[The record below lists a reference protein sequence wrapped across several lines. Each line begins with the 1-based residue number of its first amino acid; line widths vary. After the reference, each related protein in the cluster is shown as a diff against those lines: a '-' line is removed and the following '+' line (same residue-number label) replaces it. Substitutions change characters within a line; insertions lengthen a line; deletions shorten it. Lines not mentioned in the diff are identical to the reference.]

1 MRGSEVGKAR
11 GILKSKATQG
21 KFHHSRL
28 KPSAG
33 LAYFIE
39 HFWIVRWSVEGA
51 EPHVAETL
59 PHPSVH
65 LVIEESRSEILGV
78 VTGKFRRT
86 LHGSGRVFGI
96 KFRPGAFYPFFG
108 APVSQ
113 LTDRSLDLSA
123 VFGADSLAFRDRLL
137 AEQEERRCV
146 EIAEE
151 FLYGRLPD
159 RDSSVERIRDV
170 VETIAVDRTIT
181 RVEQVASMLS
191 LSLRP
196 SQRIFRK
203 YIGVTPKWVIQR
215 YRLHEAA
222 EQLATDRATDL
233 TELALQLGYFDQA
246 HFAREFKKVVGRAPG
261 EYARGL

>member
-1 MRGSEVGKAR
+1 MKGSEVGKPR

-28 KPSAG
+28 RPSTEFAH
-33 LAYFIE
+33 FIE
-39 HFWIVRWSVEGA
+39 HFWVVRWSIEGS
-51 EPHVAETL
+51 EPHIAETL

-65 LVIEESRSEILGV
+65 IVIEESRSEILGV
-78 VTGKFRRT
+78 VTGKFRRC
-86 LHGSGRVFGI
+86 LHGSGRVFGV

-113 LTDRSLDLSA
+113 ITDRALNLSD
-123 VFGADSLAFRDRLL
+123 VFGSDSLAFRDALL
-137 AEQEERRCV
+137 AERDERRCM

-151 FLYGRLPD
+151 FFHERLPE
-159 RDSSVERIRDV
+159 REATVERIRDV
-170 VETIAVDRTIT
+170 VETIAIDREIT
-181 RVEQVASMLS
+181 RVEQVASMLG

-196 SQRIFRK
+196 AQRIFRK

-222 EQLATDRATDL
+222 EQLATDGTIDL
-233 TELALQLGYFDQA
+233 TDLALQLGYFDQA
-246 HFAREFKKVVGRAPG
+246 HFARDFKKVVGRAPG
-261 EYARGL
+261 EYAKDS